1 MKKFLLLSLMILA
14 AGVLVYAQ
22 NVDTSSLPKGK
33 WVDHNYDAV
42 WELSSDNI
50 RILDTAGKV
59 LYDFRDKNGDF
70 KIEPDMTGVSFS
82 FTCKDAGRKYKFTK
96 GMTDLDLTMEILRDW
111 RPDLYTVKMK
121 MAK

>member
-42 WELSSDNI
+42 WELGSDNI

-59 LYDFRDKNGDF
+59 LYDFRDKIGDF
-70 KIEPDMTGVSFS
+70 KIEPGMTGVSFS